1 MFGENLAS
9 LVEDELVGGAKYREV
24 VVASDEIDNRCD
36 LVQDTSVVWVPFSRF
51 RWFLDT

>member
-9 LVEDELVGGAKYREV
+9 LVEDEFVGGAKYREM
-24 VVASDEIDNRCD
+24 VVASDEIDNGRD
-36 LVQDTSVVWVPFSRF
+36 LVQDTSIVRVPFSRF